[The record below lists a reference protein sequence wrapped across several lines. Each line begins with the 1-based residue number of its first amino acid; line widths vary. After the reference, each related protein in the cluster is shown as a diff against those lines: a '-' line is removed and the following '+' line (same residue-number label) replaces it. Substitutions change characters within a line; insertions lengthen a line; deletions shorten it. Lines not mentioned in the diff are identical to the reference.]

1 MKRLLKAFGT
11 CLMFLLFLGI
21 FVALLVPVSEWVL
34 PELWGSTPLGNNIYL
49 EGFRWI
55 HVAYTDRVEGRHSIV
70 WSVIIPDE
78 RLDTDSTSSVEIV
91 EDANYDYDWI
101 IVRTSGNTITHK
113 KYYIIDKD
121 FDPKTT
127 EYEEVIDKHIVGFA
141 DTLEFASACRER
153 GITMKWGG
161 LLD

>member
-1 MKRLLKAFGT
+1 M
-11 CLMFLLFLGI
+11 
-21 FVALLVPVSEWVL
+21 
-34 PELWGSTPLGNNIYL
+34 
-49 EGFRWI
+49 
-55 HVAYTDRVEGRHSIV
+55 AYPDWVEGRHVSSWQIL
-70 WSVIIPDE
+70 IPDD
-78 RLDTDSTSSVEIV
+78 RLDNDSISSNEQV

-153 GITMKWGG
+153 GITMKWGR
-161 LLD
+161 LLE